1 MNNFLHTR
9 PATRVVLALAA
20 IALLIAGGLVSEY
33 FLFGVA
39 STASQIA
46 QVAQQDQR
54 ALCESGNTARAQQI
68 GLWQYV
74 IGLSSP
80 PKTPQQKQNIA
91 LFEAYLKTVFKPRNC
106 NP

>member
-1 MNNFLHTR
+1 MKNFLYAS
-9 PATRVVLALAA
+9 PATRVVLAIVA
-20 IALLIAGGLVSEY
+20 IALLVASALVGEY

-68 GLWQYV
+68 ELWQYI

-80 PKTPQQKQNIA
+80 PKTPQQKQNVA
-91 LFEAYLKTVFKPRNC
+91 LFEAYLKTVFKPRDC